1 MTYPLKTDTD
11 HQAADTVVD
20 LAVIVVVDLAVIVVV
35 MVDHLPVAVEGLMT
49 KVCLTRTFI

>member
-20 LAVIVVVDLAVIVVV
+20 LAVIVVVT
-35 MVDHLPVAVEGLMT
+35 VDHLPVAVEGIMT
-49 KVCLTRTFI
+49 KVCLTRTII